1 MKGNG
6 LLMDDT
12 ELAISFRGAKD
23 PRAQIGVLAD
33 LNCASPRAVAQRLHE
48 LGELTAS
55 GLEPS
60 EFSNVFALDE
70 SLRRGRP
77 SRFDEKKARE
87 LWQQGLPDIEIA
99 SRIGVERHTIYK
111 WRERAGLPVNRKKRE
126 VNPMK
131 RKAKQAAESAP
142 DSGTTAAPAQR
153 TSQNAAPAQ
162 RTAQNAAPAQQAPEP
177 AAEPEAPMTLGQFR
191 AALSTYLTAA
201 LNEAQLYLD
210 GAPLMDL
217 YGFSVTTPDG
227 VQVVDLHTRRG

>member
-12 ELAISFRGAKD
+12 ELAISFRDAKD

-48 LGELTAS
+48 LGELAAS

-77 SRFDEKKARE
+77 SNFDEKKARE

-99 SRIGVERHTIYK
+99 SRIGVERHTIYR
-111 WRERAGLPVNRKKRE
+111 WRELAGLPVNRKKRE

-131 RKAKQAAESAP
+131 RKEKQAAELAP
-142 DSGTTAAPAQR
+142 DSGTTAALAQR
-153 TSQNAAPAQ
+153 TS
-162 RTAQNAAPAQQAPEP
+162 QNAAPAQQAPEP

-227 VQVVDLHTRRG
+227 VQVVDLLTRRG